1 MEIHL
6 DKKNLYVNGCSW
18 CDGDELDDRR
28 KERFSYKLSKD
39 LNLNEVNESISGC
52 SNETIIVN
60 SMKWIYDNQELHNET
75 IFIIGFTIESRSKY
89 DWEMYDIILF
99 KAFLQSLGVEHILF
113 FSFGKSHKDVG
124 LNNFTKEAF
133 YEVISKDMNKMS
145 DVFCENGHP
154 NKISHEK
161 FADYLKDIIIETE

>member
-6 DKKNLYVNGCSW
+6 NKKNLYINGCSW

-60 SMKWIYDNQELHNET
+60 SMKWIYDNQELH
-75 IFIIGFTIESRSKY
+75 
-89 DWEMYDIILF
+89 L
-99 KAFLQSLGVEHILF
+99 SLIHI
-113 FSFGKSHKDVG
+113 SEP
-124 LNNFTKEAF
+124 TRP
-133 YEVISKDMNKMS
+133 Y
-145 DVFCENGHP
+145 
-154 NKISHEK
+154 
-161 FADYLKDIIIETE
+161 

>member
-6 DKKNLYVNGCSW
+6 NKKNLYINGCSW

-99 KAFLQSLGVEHILF
+99 QAFLQSLGVEHILF
-113 FSFGKSHKDVG
+113 FSFGKSHRD
-124 LNNFTKEAF
+124 LNINNFTDKAF
-133 YEVISKDMNKMS
+133 YEVITQDKNNLEK
-145 DVFCENGHP
+145 VFCKNGHP
-154 NKISHEK
+154 NEK
-161 FADYLKDIIIETE
+161 GHRIFADYLKGWIDDTE